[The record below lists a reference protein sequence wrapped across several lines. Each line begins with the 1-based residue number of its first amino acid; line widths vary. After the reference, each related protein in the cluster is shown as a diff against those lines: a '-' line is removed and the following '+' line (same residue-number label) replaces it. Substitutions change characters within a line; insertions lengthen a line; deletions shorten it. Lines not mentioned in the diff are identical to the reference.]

1 MNRKATAIAPS
12 NIAFIKYW
20 GTQDTEQVLPF
31 NPSISMTLRDCVS
44 RCTVELLPA
53 GEGSEVLLRTASGE
67 LEVAPPSFAAGVDR
81 HAEALIGGL
90 GGGYRIGTQNS
101 FPTGAGLASSASG
114 FAALTLAILTA
125 AGDDTD
131 AETLSILARRS
142 GSGSAARSV
151 LGGYVQWPPD
161 EDAAG
166 PALSLVSAD
175 HWELC
180 DVVAVVDSRPK
191 EVSSREGHR
200 RAPTSPHF
208 GSRMAELPT
217 RLEAVRAAIQTK
229 SLAELGP
236 VIEEEAIELHLIA
249 MSSRPPIYYW
259 KPGTL
264 EVLAEARRLRGT
276 GVGVWATIDAGPN
289 VHLIC
294 EPGDEE
300 AVAGAMEELDA
311 VEQVIRDRVGP
322 GPRTTEEHLF

>member
-1 MNRKATAIAPS
+1 M
-12 NIAFIKYW
+12 
-20 GTQDTEQVLPF
+20 
-31 NPSISMTLRDCVS
+31 
-44 RCTVELLPA
+44 
-53 GEGSEVLLRTASGE
+53 
-67 LEVAPPSFAAGVDR
+67 
-81 HAEALIGGL
+81 
-90 GGGYRIGTQNS
+90 
-101 FPTGAGLASSASG
+101 
-114 FAALTLAILTA
+114 
-125 AGDDTD
+125 
-131 AETLSILARRS
+131 
-142 GSGSAARSV
+142 
-151 LGGYVQWPPD
+151 
-161 EDAAG
+161 
-166 PALSLVSAD
+166 
-175 HWELC
+175 
-180 DVVAVVDSRPK
+180 VAVVDSQPK

-208 GSRMAELPT
+208 RSRRIELPA
-217 RLEAVRAAIQTK
+217 RLETVRGAIQAK

-264 EVLAEARRLRGT
+264 EVLAEARRLRGD

-300 AVAGAMEELDA
+300 AVAGAMEDLDA